1 MKSSLEG
8 YVLLVGLSVVWGMAF
23 VAIKVADS
31 ELSFENLTLLRWL
44 MVSACFLVLYP
55 FVAKPSTPFDR
66 RDIPRLVLVSLANVD
81 IYHLSLNFSEKTV
94 PAALAGLLGSLSP
107 VFVVVLSIITLRER
121 ISGKLVT
128 ALSLA
133 MAGAVLVSLPT
144 IALGGTSLTGP
155 LAAAIAAL
163 ASGTYI
169 AFSKPLVSKYGA
181 FSVAMWA
188 SFIGTAVLLPL
199 LSPSVVS
206 QAASLSPSGWAAL
219 LYLVGPSTVVGNLV
233 MFTLI
238 GRYPAVSRL
247 GVQMYLIPVMSVV
260 GGVLILGESLDA
272 FVLVGGALMLLAVAV
287 AMRIRH

>member
-1 MKSSLEG
+1 LKACKAACG
-8 YVLLVGLSVVWGMAF
+8 HRRSVVSIRI
-23 VAIKVADS
+23 VQ
-31 ELSFENLTLLRWL
+31 
-44 MVSACFLVLYP
+44 
-55 FVAKPSTPFDR
+55 
-66 RDIPRLVLVSLANVD
+66 
-81 IYHLSLNFSEKTV
+81 
-94 PAALAGLLGSLSP
+94 LGSARAP
-107 VFVVVLSIITLRER
+107 DEGLR
-121 ISGKLVT
+121 
-128 ALSLA
+128 
-133 MAGAVLVSLPT
+133 
-144 IALGGTSLTGP
+144 
-155 LAAAIAAL
+155 
-163 ASGTYI
+163 
-169 AFSKPLVSKYGA
+169 
-181 FSVAMWA
+181 
-188 SFIGTAVLLPL
+188 IGTVRRPPRGVPKDEFAKRNYYDVWLPL